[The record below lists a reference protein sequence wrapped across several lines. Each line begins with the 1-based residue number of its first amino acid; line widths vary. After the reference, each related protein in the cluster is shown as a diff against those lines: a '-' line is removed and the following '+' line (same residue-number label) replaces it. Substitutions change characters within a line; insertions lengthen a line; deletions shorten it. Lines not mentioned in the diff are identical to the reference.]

1 MICNSHGN
9 IGALFFYKMF
19 GIFREGSSINYHLI
33 LVLHS
38 SSPGLNV
45 RDLAPGNLLER
56 KDYVKYLGMTH

>member
-19 GIFREGSSINYHLI
+19 GILRKGSSINYNLI
-33 LVLHS
+33 QVLHS

-45 RDLAPGNLLER
+45 RDLAPGNPLER

>member
-1 MICNSHGN
+1 MET
-9 IGALFFYKMF
+9 LVLYFFYKMF
-19 GIFREGSSINYHLI
+19 GIFREGSSINYNLI
-33 LVLHS
+33 QVLHS

>member
-19 GIFREGSSINYHLI
+19 GILRKGSSINYNLI
-33 LVLHS
+33 QVLHS

-45 RDLAPGNLLER
+45 GDLAPGNLLER